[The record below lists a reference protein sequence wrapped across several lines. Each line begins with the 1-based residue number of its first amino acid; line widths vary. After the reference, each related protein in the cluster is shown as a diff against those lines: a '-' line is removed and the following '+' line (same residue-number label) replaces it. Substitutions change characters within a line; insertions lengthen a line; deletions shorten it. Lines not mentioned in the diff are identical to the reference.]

1 MKNITII
8 EFLASI
14 DRVKMQSD
22 LKLITQVV
30 TRAKSEGKFPSGWFI
45 PIRNWCADNGH
56 DCPEYLFKWHDVKA
70 ENKRNANT
78 RPANAVA
85 SFQGGGDK
93 NVSHGDAA

>member
-1 MKNITII
+1 MKNISII

-22 LKLITQVV
+22 LMLITQVV

-45 PIRNWCADNGH
+45 PIRNWCVDNGL

-70 ENKRNANT
+70 EGKQNAYT
-78 RPANAVA
+78 RPATAVA
-85 SFQGGGDK
+85 SFQEGGNK
-93 NVSHGDAA
+93 NVSHGDTA